1 MDFPEINQFTYIIGN
16 NGSGKS
22 RALEKHADKRRYESQ
37 VIVISSGA
45 SDKFTFRPKVRAT
58 ENGSYR
64 YLGNRT
70 VGNGTHNGTLAANAV
85 LLYVE
90 ILNKNQKDVFLNFLH
105 HISFDKKVGIGH
117 RAIKRSTSP
126 AFERAE
132 LTEAFVAENSDMLS
146 SSSKPFEAVFY
157 KAEEPFG
164 FSDLSSGEQY
174 IISTALKIIASS
186 EENVVYYIDEP
197 EVSLHVE
204 WQIKWPER
212 FQPLL
217 SLHSGVK
224 AFIATHSPV
233 IISSALQCG
242 AACYLLKSNELCR
255 IEAGKFDVEEI
266 LFKDFNT
273 LTPYNKHLYAEIA
286 EIVNETVTSLN
297 LHLKNAEPKA
307 LNAVESLGRRI
318 DEVSK
323 SAKDSHTVKQVFEE
337 FKTAINDLLSL
348 SQKTSA
354 KKAS

>member
-1 MDFPEINQFTYIIGN
+1 MDFPETNKFTYIIGN

-22 RALEKHADKRRYESQ
+22 RALEKHADKSHFDSQ
-37 VIVISSGA
+37 VIVIASGA
-45 SDKFTFRPKVRAT
+45 SDKFTYRPKVKTTA
-58 ENGSYR
+58 NGSYR

-85 LLYVE
+85 ILYIEV
-90 ILNKNQKDVFLNFLH
+90 LHKKQKDVFLNFLNQ
-105 HISFDKKVGIGH
+105 IDFDKKIGIGH

-126 AFERAE
+126 AFDRAE
-132 LTEAFVAENSDMLS
+132 LTEVFVENNSDLLS

-157 KAEEPFG
+157 KSGTPFG

-186 EENVVYYIDEP
+186 DENVIYYIDEP

-217 SLHSGVK
+217 SLHPGVK

-233 IISSALQCG
+233 IISSALQSG
-242 AACYLLKSNELCR
+242 AACYLLKSNELIQ

-273 LTPYNKHLYAEIA
+273 LTPYNKHLFAEIA
-286 EIVNETVTSLN
+286 AIVNETVTNLN
-297 LHLKNAEPKA
+297 LQLKNAEPKA
-307 LNAVESLGRRI
+307 LNAVEILGKKI

-323 SAKDSHTVKQVFEE
+323 SAKDSQAVKQIFDE
-337 FKTAINDLLSL
+337 FKMAINDLLSL
-348 SQKTSA
+348 TQKTPS
-354 KKAS
+354 KKPS